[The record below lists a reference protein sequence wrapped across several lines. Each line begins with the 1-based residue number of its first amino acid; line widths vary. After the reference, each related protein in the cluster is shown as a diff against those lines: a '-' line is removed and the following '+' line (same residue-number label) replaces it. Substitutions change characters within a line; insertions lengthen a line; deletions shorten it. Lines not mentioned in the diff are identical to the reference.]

1 MSKRRNNLLIAA
13 SGTGG
18 HIFPALA
25 VSKEVEDEW
34 SIHWLGVYKRLDANF
49 IPKKYDLTTLKINTP
64 RKNIFLFYQYIG
76 ILMSTFKIIQILK
89 EKKINL
95 VFTTGGY
102 ISAPT
107 IIASKLLRIPIIIHE
122 SNLIPGMV
130 TKYFGFLCN
139 YVLLGFKKT
148 NSYLKNCKTIFTGT
162 PLREQFYKSNLM
174 PEWVPKGKG
183 PLIVIMGGSQGA
195 EAINQIIYK
204 SLEFLTKKNFR
215 IVHITGECN
224 KKSCQVKK
232 SINYVQREFS
242 NEIAALIQNCDLVI
256 SRSGAGT
263 ISELI
268 ETKKPSILIP
278 YPYSKNN
285 HQEKNAMILAENG
298 CSVLINQDKIS
309 KEVFEKTIERI
320 FRIKSSNGKKQYEIL
335 DLMRKNMENNNNK
348 IKSKIEIKKLINYF
362 LKEL

>member
-1 MSKRRNNLLIAA
+1 MSKKNNLLVAA

-34 SIHWLGVYKRLDANF
+34 DIHWLGVDQRLDANF
-49 IPKKYDLTTLKINTP
+49 IPNKYNLTTLNIRTP
-64 RKNIFLFYQYIG
+64 KKNIFLFYQYLE
-76 ILMSTFKIIQILK
+76 ILMSTFQIIRILK

-107 IIASKLLRIPIIIHE
+107 IVASKFLRIPVIIHE

-162 PLREQFYKSNLM
+162 PLREQFYKSNLL
-174 PEWVPKGKG
+174 PEWAPEGKG
-183 PLIVIMGGSQGA
+183 PLLIVMGGSQGA
-195 EAINQIIYK
+195 KAINQIVYE
-204 SLEFLTKKNFR
+204 SLEFLMKKEFR
-215 IVHITGECN
+215 IVHIIGKCN
-224 KKSCQVKK
+224 QKSFKVKNSK
-232 SINYVQREFS
+232 NYIQKEFT
-242 NEIAALIQNCDLVI
+242 NEIAALMQNSDLVI

-263 ISELI
+263 INELI
-268 ETKKPSILIP
+268 ETEKPSILIP

-285 HQEKNAMILAENG
+285 HQEKNAIILAENG
-298 CSVLINQDKIS
+298 GSVLMNQNKIS
-309 KEVFEKTIERI
+309 KEVFEETLERI
-320 FRIKSSNGKKQYEIL
+320 FKIKLKNGKKQYEIL
-335 DLMRKNMENNNNK
+335 DLMKKNMENNNK
-348 IKSKIEIKKLINYF
+348 IKSKNEIKKLINYF
-362 LKEL
+362 LNEF

>member
-1 MSKRRNNLLIAA
+1 MSKENNLLVAA

-25 VSKEVEDEW
+25 VSKELEDKW
-34 SIHWLGVYKRLDANF
+34 NIYWLGSQQRLDASL
-49 IPKKYDLTTLKINTP
+49 IPKKYNLSTLNLKTP
-64 RKNIFLFYQYIG
+64 RKNIFLFYQYIE
-76 ILMSTFKIIQILK
+76 ILMSTFQIIRILK
-89 EKKINL
+89 QKKIDL

-107 IIASKLLRIPIIIHE
+107 IVASKLLRIPVIIHE

-148 NSYLKNCKTIFTGT
+148 NSYLKNCKSIFTGT
-162 PLREQFYKSNLM
+162 PLREQFYKSNHL

-183 PLIVIMGGSQGA
+183 PLLLVMGGSQGA
-195 EAINQIIYK
+195 KAINLIVYE
-204 SLEFLTKKNFR
+204 SLEFLMKKQFR
-215 IVHITGECN
+215 IVHIIGECN
-224 KKSCQVKK
+224 QKTSHIKNFK
-232 SINYVQREFS
+232 NYVQKKFT

-263 ISELI
+263 INELI
-268 ETKKPSILIP
+268 ETEKPSILIP

-285 HQEKNAMILAENG
+285 HQEKNAMILAESG
-298 CSVLINQDKIS
+298 GTVLMNQNKIS
-309 KEVFEKTIERI
+309 KEIFEETLERI
-320 FRIKSSNGKKQYEIL
+320 FKIKLKNGKNYYEIL
-335 DLMRKNMENNNNK
+335 ELMKKNMKNNNK
-348 IKSKIEIKKLINYF
+348 IKSKIEIKKFVNQF
-362 LKEL
+362 LKEF

>member
-1 MSKRRNNLLIAA
+1 MSKETNLLVAA

-25 VSKEVEDEW
+25 VSKELEDKW
-34 SIHWLGVYKRLDANF
+34 NIYWLGSQQRLDASL
-49 IPKKYDLTTLKINTP
+49 IPKKYNLSTLNLKTP
-64 RKNIFLFYQYIG
+64 RKNIFLFYQYIE
-76 ILMSTFKIIQILK
+76 ILMSTFQIIRILK
-89 EKKINL
+89 EKKIDL

-107 IIASKLLRIPIIIHE
+107 IVASKLLRIPVIIHE

-148 NSYLKNCKTIFTGT
+148 NSYLKNCKSIFTGT
-162 PLREQFYKSNLM
+162 PLREQFYKSNHL

-183 PLIVIMGGSQGA
+183 PLLLVMGGSQGA
-195 EAINQIIYK
+195 KAINLIVYE
-204 SLEFLTKKNFR
+204 SLEFLMKKQFR
-215 IVHITGECN
+215 IVHIIGECN
-224 KKSCQVKK
+224 QKTSHIKNFK
-232 SINYVQREFS
+232 NYVQKKFT

-263 ISELI
+263 INELI
-268 ETKKPSILIP
+268 ETEKPSILIP

-285 HQEKNAMILAENG
+285 HQEKNAMILAESG
-298 CSVLINQDKIS
+298 GTVLMNQNKIS
-309 KEVFEKTIERI
+309 KEIFEETLERI
-320 FRIKSSNGKKQYEIL
+320 FKIKSKNGKNYYEIL
-335 DLMRKNMENNNNK
+335 ELMKKNMKNNNK
-348 IKSKIEIKKLINYF
+348 IKSKIEIKKFVNQF
-362 LKEL
+362 LKEF

>member
-1 MSKRRNNLLIAA
+1 MAKKNNLLVAA

-25 VSKEVEDEW
+25 VSKEVEDDW
-34 SIHWLGVYKRLDANF
+34 DIYWLGSHHRLDANF
-49 IPKKYDLTTLKINTP
+49 IPQKYNLRTLNIKTP
-64 RKNIFLFYQYIG
+64 RKNIFLFYQYFV
-76 ILMSTFKIIQILK
+76 ILMSTFQIIRILK

-162 PLREQFYKSNLM
+162 PLREEFYKSNLL
-174 PEWVPKGKG
+174 PAWVPQGKG
-183 PLIVIMGGSQGA
+183 PLLIVMGGSQGA
-195 EAINQIIYK
+195 KAINQILYE
-204 SLEFLTKKNFR
+204 SLEFLMKKQFR
-215 IVHITGECN
+215 IVHIIGESN
-224 KKSCQVKK
+224 KDSFHLKNSK
-232 SINYVQREFS
+232 NYVQKKFT

-263 ISELI
+263 INELI

-285 HQEKNAMILAENG
+285 HQQKNAMILSESG
-298 CSVLINQDKIS
+298 GSILMNQNKIS
-309 KEVFEKTIERI
+309 KEVFEETLERV
-320 FRIKSSNGKKQYEIL
+320 FKIKAKNGKNYYEIL
-335 DLMRKNMENNNNK
+335 DLMKKNMKNDNK
-348 IKSKIEIKKLINYF
+348 FKAKIEIKKFINYF
-362 LKEL
+362 LKEF

>member
-1 MSKRRNNLLIAA
+1 MSKKNNLLIAA

-25 VSKEVEDEW
+25 VSKEAENEW
-34 SIHWLGVYKRLDANF
+34 NIHWLGVDQRLDTTF
-49 IPKKYDLTTLKINTP
+49 IPKKYNLKTLSIKTP
-64 RKNIFLFYQYIG
+64 KKNIFLFYQYIE
-76 ILMSTFKIIQILK
+76 ILMSTFQIMRILK

-107 IIASKLLRIPIIIHE
+107 IVASKLLKIPVIIHE

-139 YVLLGFKKT
+139 YVFLGFQQT

-162 PLREQFYKSNLM
+162 PLREQFYRSNVL
-174 PEWVPKGKG
+174 PEWAPKGEG
-183 PLIVIMGGSQGA
+183 PLLVVMGGSQGA
-195 EAINQIIYK
+195 KGINQILFE
-204 SLEFLTKKNFR
+204 SFDFLMKKRFR
-215 IVHITGECN
+215 IIHIIGEFN
-224 KKSCQVKK
+224 QESSFLKNSN
-232 SINYVQREFS
+232 NYVQKKFTH
-242 NEIAALIQNCDLVI
+242 EIAALIQNCDLVI

-263 ISELI
+263 INELI
-268 ETKKPSILIP
+268 ETQKPSILIP

-298 CSVLINQDKIS
+298 GSVLMNQNKIS
-309 KEVFEKTIERI
+309 KEVFQKTLERI
-320 FRIKSSNGKKQYEIL
+320 FKKKSKNGKNQYEIL
-335 DLMRKNMENNNNK
+335 DLMTKNMENNNK
-348 IKSKIEIKKLINYF
+348 INPKVEIKKLINYF